1 MKNSPVT
8 FHYRILLRNRQYG
21 SFKHKK
27 HRGGG
32 HDGEIGMVP
41 RAPLQVWF
49 QVAKSL
55 DFTTKIQPERRPHI
69 SPTGANDGWPGPKGE
84 KE

>member
-1 MKNSPVT
+1 
-8 FHYRILLRNRQYG
+8 
-21 SFKHKK
+21 
-27 HRGGG
+27 
-32 HDGEIGMVP
+32 MVP
-41 RAPLQVWF
+41 RTALQVWF

-69 SPTGANDGWPGPKGE
+69 YRTGANDGRPGPKGE